1 MNLSILSTQELI
13 NYLHSGIVD
22 SLPADIVLSIIESY
36 EKRIEDL
43 KEDVNP
49 EGLTDY
55 DQGWDDAIE
64 KCISKLESMR

>member
-13 NYLHSGIVD
+13 NYLHSGAVD

-43 KEDVNP
+43 KEDIHP

-55 DQGWDDAIE
+55 DQGWDDAVE
-64 KCISKLESMR
+64 EMMGKLRNM